1 MVEIPVIYKPAAI
14 CVFQE
19 AMAYHNA
26 IERTLAE
33 RLEVAVESTVREIV
47 AYPDRYPVV
56 LGQTRQAI
64 VPIFP
69 YSIFFCRRATAIVII
84 AIYHHSRKP
93 FGWRRR

>member
-1 MVEIPVIYKPAAI
+1 MVETPVIYKAAAI
-14 CVFQE
+14 REFQE

-33 RLEVAVESTVREIV
+33 RLEDAVESTVWEIV
-47 AYPDRYPVV
+47 AYPDRYPVI
-56 LGQTRQAI
+56 LGRTRQAI

-69 YSIFFCRRATAIVII
+69 YSIFFRRRATAIVIV

-93 FGWRRR
+93 FGWRYR

>member
-1 MVEIPVIYKPAAI
+1 MVEIPVIYKPTAI
-14 CVFQE
+14 CKFQE
-19 AMAYHNA
+19 AMAYYNA

-56 LGQTRQAI
+56 LGRTRQ
-64 VPIFP
+64 
-69 YSIFFCRRATAIVII
+69 